1 MGSVSRKG
9 EAGPDENLHM
19 KSHKAWTVRRFFPK
33 KKSCFKNFAHPLSEE
48 ENIKK

>member
-9 EAGPDENLHM
+9 EAEPDENLHM

-33 KKSCFKNFAHPLSEE
+33 KKVALKILLTHFLMG
-48 ENIKK
+48 ENIKN